1 MKRRGKI
8 YLMGMDQMVLPLT
21 RYFAQ
26 EGSIPTIAKLLER
39 SACNTALA
47 SYPSYTANNWPV
59 IATGANTGTHGAFSW
74 FIHMPDGQDVSS
86 LTSLGINAEFIWEAA
101 ERQGLK
107 SAVLHYPGTLP
118 SRLKQGYIID
128 GNAGPAFG
136 ACPFELATAEAYT
149 TERSVESPN
158 LKEIVLKPAA
168 GWKGLPAGGSKPLET
183 AIPITA
189 KDAADSQEWQ
199 VAVLGG
205 AGGYDRVVVCKEKDL
220 ASAIC
225 DCRLGQWS
233 EWAFVPFGGRTGTVR
248 FKVTALSPI
257 GKTLKLYRSQ
267 MMPTTGFSD
276 PDEIGAELIQAIGPY
291 QEYVSN
297 VFSVLGIADWS
308 TCVEEADYQAQWFA
322 KAALYLT
329 QKKGCDLFFCHW
341 HFLDDVN
348 HFHLAHLDP
357 KWVRYNPK
365 EAPKHW
371 DAVRQAYQAIDRM
384 MATLLAGVTED
395 DYVIMISDHG
405 CSPINR
411 KVYMETFLIDK
422 GFLVLKD
429 PTLPK
434 TTFVADWYDKI
445 DWDKSR
451 VWLHEGVF
459 LDPFNIY
466 INAKKGSDKYEQVQR
481 DLIRELRT
489 WVDPDTQQTVV
500 AMALPKRDAQV
511 IGLWGDQVGDVV
523 VVLEG
528 GYQMGKKNSPVT
540 LENNTGTVVS
550 GHGRMIPTY
559 ETTYGTEKAIFTI
572 AGPGIKRG
580 YERPVD
586 MLGPIKLLDV
596 TPTLCHLLG
605 IAPPAQSQGAIAH
618 DLFEGHEMVRR
629 RPDPTPDYAPVKH
642 YKGWMQK
649 HLYDYGI
656 LKEESVPC

>member
-1 MKRRGKI
+1 MKKRGKV

-26 EGSIPTIAKLLER
+26 EGSLPTIAKLLER

-47 SYPSYTANNWPV
+47 SFPSYTANNWPV

-74 FIHMPDGQDVSS
+74 FIRMPDGQDVSS

-101 ERQGLK
+101 ERQGIK

-149 TERSVESPN
+149 TDRSVESPS

-168 GWKGLPAGGSKPLET
+168 GWKGLPAGGPRPLET
-183 AIPITA
+183 SIPVTA
-189 KDAADSQEWQ
+189 KNATDSQEWQ
-199 VAVLGG
+199 VIVLGG
-205 AGGYDRVVVCKEKDL
+205 PGGYDRVVVCKEKDL

-225 DCRLGQWS
+225 DCRPGQWS
-233 EWAFVPFGGRTGTVR
+233 GWAFVPFGGRTGTVR
-248 FKVTALSPI
+248 FKVTALSPD
-257 GKTLKLYRSQ
+257 GRALKLYRSQ

-291 QEYVSN
+291 QEYVS
-297 VFSVLGIADWS
+297 
-308 TCVEEADYQAQWFA
+308 
-322 KAALYLT
+322 
-329 QKKGCDLFFCHW
+329 
-341 HFLDDVN
+341 
-348 HFHLAHLDP
+348 
-357 KWVRYNPK
+357 
-365 EAPKHW
+365 
-371 DAVRQAYQAIDRM
+371 
-384 MATLLAGVTED
+384 
-395 DYVIMISDHG
+395 MISDHG

-422 GFLVLKD
+422 GFLVLRD

-434 TTFVADWYDKI
+434 TTFVSGWYDKI

-466 INAKKGSDKYEQVQR
+466 INAEKGSAKYDQIQR

-500 AMALPKRDAQV
+500 AMALSKRDVQL
-511 IGLWGDQVGDVV
+511 IGLWGNQVGDVI

-528 GYQMGKKNSPVT
+528 GYQMGRKDSPVT
-540 LENNTGTVVS
+540 LEDNSGTVVS

-586 MLGPIKLLDV
+586 TLGPIKLLDV

-618 DLFEGHEMVRR
+618 DLFEGHEMVRQ
-629 RPDPTPDYAPVKH
+629 RPDPTPEYAPIKH